1 MNSEHD
7 HKNQIGARRH
17 PSSFARIERIP
28 PLVLAL
34 YFGLL
39 AITVMFVVLVAAY
52 VSTRLRSGVP
62 TGLHPLPRYFSL
74 STIVIV
80 ISSYTI
86 GQARRLYAQDD
97 LPSLGRC
104 LGATLLLGCIFAGL
118 QVLGWRELTTFGIP
132 FQGNGSTSSGTFVYL
147 ISALH
152 VAHLLGGMLF
162 LLTLLVRVTHAD
174 RDAVRALVFIRNP
187 YYRQRL
193 RLLATYWH
201 FIDVL
206 WIALFVVFLFM
217 Y

>member
-7 HKNQIGARRH
+7 RKNQVGARRG
-17 PSSFARIERIP
+17 SSPLGRIERLP
-28 PLVLAL
+28 PLMLAGYL
-34 YFGLL
+34 AML
-39 AITVMFVVLVAAY
+39 AIAVMFVLLVAAY
-52 VSTRLRSGVP
+52 VYTRLGSGVP

-74 STIVIV
+74 STIVLL

-86 GQARRLYAQDD
+86 AQAPRLYAHDD
-97 LPSLGRC
+97 LSNLARC

-118 QVLGWRELTTFGIP
+118 QALGWHELTQNGVT
-132 FQGNGSTSSGTFVYL
+132 FQGDSSRSSGQFIYL

-162 LLTLLVRVTHAD
+162 LLALLLRIKHAN
-174 RDAVRALVFIRNP
+174 RDAIRSLVFIRNP
-187 YYRQRL
+187 YHRRQL
-193 RLLATYWH
+193 RLLGTYWH

-206 WIALFVVFLFM
+206 WIALFAVFLFL